1 MITFAQFAQPV
12 GLMQWVV
19 VIIVL
24 ISVLG
29 ILYVVAQANQVA
41 IPGWAV
47 KIFWIVVVA
56 FVAIIAIKLLMGM
69 M

>member
-1 MITFAQFAQPV
+1 MILAQLAQPI
-12 GLMQWVV
+12 GLMQWVIA
-19 VIIVL
+19 IIVL

-29 ILYVVAQANQVA
+29 ILYVVAQVNQVA

-56 FVAIIAIKLLMGM
+56 SVAIIAIKLLMGM